1 MDQYALLTPEQFNI
15 CESPNLGDPNQGIF
29 ADNGY
34 SPAGGP
40 LLTEPFTDLY
50 PASNATS
57 TIKPPPKKK
66 RVASAE
72 KKEAD
77 RLRLKRKREDAAATL
92 LENEALK
99 KAIKTKDE
107 SLAAMYEEIAVLKQ
121 QIAIDGN
128 ARANRAEKVEMKRGE
143 AERIAAAVAGAVE
156 KQAQTRA
163 DAAKAEAAFRAVQA
177 KAEQAKQKEKENN
190 KKIIEMM
197 EKKHQREVKNHLL
210 MLQSETMDLEKQV
223 NTSTVSNSALKKQV
237 ATAQAE
243 VAIQKMRINNL
254 QTENKQLI
262 FDLRKSKRGARELE
276 AQMATLKLE
285 RTEAVAKEAQRVTDY
300 YEQSVIS
307 NYQALIDRHRLSN
320 ILRVVAV

>member
-1 MDQYALLTPEQFNI
+1 
-15 CESPNLGDPNQGIF
+15 
-29 ADNGY
+29 
-34 SPAGGP
+34 
-40 LLTEPFTDLY
+40 
-50 PASNATS
+50 
-57 TIKPPPKKK
+57 
-66 RVASAE
+66 
-72 KKEAD
+72 
-77 RLRLKRKREDAAATL
+77 
-92 LENEALK
+92 
-99 KAIKTKDE
+99 
-107 SLAAMYEEIAVLKQ
+107 
-121 QIAIDGN
+121 
-128 ARANRAEKVEMKRGE
+128 MKRGKS
-143 AERIAAAVAGAVE
+143 ERIAAAVAGAVE
-156 KQAQTRA
+156 KQAQTMA
-163 DAAKAEAAFRAVQA
+163 DAAKTKAAFRAVQA

-285 RTEAVAKEAQRVTDY
+285 RTAALAKEAQRVTDY